1 MWCKYNVKESVGDK
15 VLFRRP
21 YFKFAMFCFTLQEM
35 EAKI

>member
-1 MWCKYNVKESVGDK
+1 MWYKYNVKESVGDK

-21 YFKFAMFCFTLQEM
+21 YFAMFCFTLQEM